1 MNKLISLSFLL
12 LSFVTLNSYAE
23 EELVMIDSLDINC
36 TAPNGPIIPDGNVAS
51 EDELVSAQNGIKSYQ
66 AGLSIYRLCLA
77 DLETNLDPVAESTE
91 TLKTALKSLY
101 DASIDAETAVAEK
114 FNLSVRAFKERQ

>member
-12 LSFVTLNSYAE
+12 LSFIALNSYAE
-23 EELVMIDSLDINC
+23 EELVVIDSLDINC
-36 TAPNGPIIPDGNVAS
+36 TVPNGPIIPDGNVAS

-66 AGLSIYRLCLA
+66 TGLNAYRLCLA
-77 DLETNLDPVAESTE
+77 DLETNLDPTAESTE

-101 DASIDAETAVAEK
+101 DTSIDAETLVAEK

>member
-1 MNKLISLSFLL
+1 MNKLINLSLL
-12 LSFVTLNSYAE
+12 LLTVVTSISYAE
-23 EELVMIDSLDINC
+23 EELVIIDSLDINC

-66 AGLSIYRLCLA
+66 EGLSAYRLCLA
-77 DLETNLDPVAESTE
+77 DLETGLDPAAESTE
-91 TLKTALKSLY
+91 TLKTALKTLY
-101 DASIDAETAVAEK
+101 DTSIDAETAVADK